1 LPSEP
6 KSERKGVEKNQKT
19 VMETILQHA
28 QGLVYSLLCLMP
40 SAYQKASLKALLGLF
55 LDAQGHA
62 LPAHTSVKSAS
73 SLSRFLNR
81 YSWSTRSVIRT
92 TRQAILQQIA
102 SHLPHAKIPIRILI
116 DLTTLEKSGKFW
128 HLSTPTSAPQ
138 APDPWIRFLNGKRGL
153 HLVVL
158 YLVVGE
164 WRVPWSFRV
173 WRGKGYASPAQLACK
188 LLATVPKSLVK
199 GRVVLVQADTEFGT
213 VEFLKTIR
221 QRSWRPIVGLRS
233 NRTLKD
239 GRCLKDLYRHAKRGL
254 QVYLKGIDYPLTVS
268 WFWLK
273 RADGKRELRFVAST
287 YPYSGAYLVQ
297 LGRKRWAIEGFFK
310 TAKHQFGLHCFGQG
324 TKLGVY
330 RWLILSLIAYLLAH
344 WIDQWSLPPA
354 LDWKIAS
361 RLALETLFPSIIWFQ
376 LLKQIRMSTDI
387 AAQYGFQIVLKS
399 LPDPA
404 YWERCKI

>member
-1 LPSEP
+1 
-6 KSERKGVEKNQKT
+6 
-19 VMETILQHA
+19 METILQHA
-28 QGLVYSLLCLMP
+28 QGLVYSLLCWMP

-81 YSWSTRSVIRT
+81 YNWSTRGVIRT

-102 SHLPHAKIPIRILI
+102 AHRPHPRTPIRLLV
-116 DLTTLEKSGKFW
+116 DLTTLEKTGKFW
-128 HLSTPTSAPQ
+128 QLSTPTSDPHQ
-138 APDPWIRFLNGKRGL
+138 PDPWVRILNGKRGL

-173 WRGKGYASPAQLACK
+173 WRGKGHPSPAQLGCN
-188 LLATVPKSLVK
+188 LLATVPKSLLQ
-199 GRVVLVQADTEFGT
+199 GRVVIVQADSEFGT
-213 VEFLKTIR
+213 VEFFKAVGKR
-221 QRSWRPIVGLRS
+221 CWRPIVGLRS
-233 NRTLKD
+233 NRTLQD

-254 QVYLKGIDYPLTVS
+254 QVYLKGMDYPLSVS

-287 YPYSGAYLVQ
+287 YPYSGAYLVG

-330 RWLILSLIAYLLAH
+330 RWLVLSLIAYLLAH
-344 WIDQWSLPPA
+344 WIDQWSLPPV
-354 LDWKIAS
+354 LEWKTTS
-361 RLALETLFPSIIWFQ
+361 RLALETLLPSVVWFQ
-376 LLKQIRMSTDI
+376 LLKQIRMSADI
-387 AAQYGFQIVLKS
+387 AAQHGFEIVLKP

>member
-1 LPSEP
+1 
-6 KSERKGVEKNQKT
+6 
-19 VMETILQHA
+19 METILQHA

-40 SAYQKASLKALLGLF
+40 SVYQKASLNALLGLF

-62 LPAHTSVKSAS
+62 LPEHTQVKSPS

-81 YSWSTRSVIRT
+81 YTWSTRSVIRT
-92 TRQAILQQIA
+92 TRQAILQQLA
-102 SHLPHAKIPIRILI
+102 SHRPHPRIPIRILI

-128 HLSTPTSAPQ
+128 HLSTPTTDPD
-138 APDPWIRFLNGKRGL
+138 APDPWVRFLNGKRGL

-173 WRGKGYASPAQLACK
+173 WQGKGQASPADLARK
-188 LLATVPKSLVK
+188 LLATVPKSLVN

-213 VEFLKTIR
+213 VEFFKAVR
-221 QRSWRPIVGLRS
+221 KRSWRPVVGLRS
-233 NRTLKD
+233 NRTLQD
-239 GRCLKDLYRHAKRGL
+239 GRCLKDLYRHAQRGL

-344 WIDQWSLPPA
+344 WIDQWSLPPV
-354 LDWKIAS
+354 LNWKATC
-361 RLALETLFPSIIWFQ
+361 RLALEILLPSMVWFQ
-376 LLKQIRMSTDI
+376 LLKQIRMSAEI
-387 AAQYGFQIVLKS
+387 AAQYGFEIVLKS
-399 LPDPA
+399 LPDRA
-404 YWERCKI
+404 YRERCKI

>member
-1 LPSEP
+1 
-6 KSERKGVEKNQKT
+6 
-19 VMETILQHA
+19 METILQHA
-28 QGLVYSLLCLMP
+28 QGLVYSLLCWMP
-40 SAYQKASLKALLGLF
+40 SVYQKASLKALLGLF

-62 LPAHTSVKSAS
+62 LPAHTCVKSPS
-73 SLSRFLNR
+73 SLSRFLNH
-81 YSWSTRSVIRT
+81 YNWSTRRVIRT

-102 SHLPHAKIPIRILI
+102 THLPHAKIPIRILI
-116 DLTTLEKSGKFW
+116 DLTTLEKSGKFRQ
-128 HLSTPTSAPQ
+128 LSTPTSDPNQ
-138 APDPWIRFLNGKRGL
+138 PDPWVRFLNGKRGL

-173 WRGKGYASPAQLACK
+173 WRGKGYASPAQLGCK

-213 VEFLKTIR
+213 IEFLQAVRK
-221 QRSWRPIVGLRS
+221 RSWRLVVGLRS
-233 NRTLKD
+233 NRTLQD

-254 QVYLKGIDYPLTVS
+254 QVYLNDLDYPLTLS

-273 RADGKRELRFVAST
+273 RTDGKRELRFVAST

-297 LGRKRWAIEGFFK
+297 LGRKCWAIEGFFK
-310 TAKHQFGLHCFGQG
+310 TAKHQFGLHCFVQS

-330 RWLILSLIAYLLAH
+330 RWLILSLIAYLLTH
-344 WIDQWSLPPA
+344 WIDQWSLPP
-354 LDWKIAS
+354 LLEWKVAS
-361 RLALETLFPSIIWFQ
+361 RLALETLLPSIVWFQ
-376 LLKQIRMSTDI
+376 LLKQIRRSTDI
-387 AAQYGFQIVLKS
+387 AAQYGFEIVLKS

-404 YWERCKI
+404 CWERCKI